1 MEVKYEVDQ
10 DLFFTI
16 TDSDITGVSTTNNNK
31 EIISILELDNIDKLN
46 IIIDGKKLTIDEK
59 WLFAK
64 KVQVVTK
71 LKKIN
76 FIKSVEDY
84 MDYIIKKNLI
94 QMKNPDKKK
103 ESSLKI
109 VGLSPEYLE
118 REYYS
123 LSSSEKFQVSLAIS
137 LLSNPSILI
146 LDNPFIYIDLHQ
158 EKELIKLLQRLK
170 EQYKKMI
177 VIVDDNCNKL
187 YKYTNKMIFIKNNHT
202 VLEGDTAE
210 SYTRVD
216 FLKRHSFSI
225 PDLVEMTYKAKKSK
239 GVKIIYHKDIRDL
252 IKDIYKH
259 V

>member
-1 MEVKYEVDQ
+1 MEIKYEVDQ
-10 DLFFTI
+10 DIFFTI
-16 TDSDITGVSTTNNNK
+16 SDDITGVSTTNNK
-31 EIISILELDNIDKLN
+31 EIISILKLDNIDKLN

-59 WLFAK
+59 WNFAK
-64 KVQVVTK
+64 KVQVITK
-71 LKKIN
+71 LTNIN

-146 LDNPFIYIDLHQ
+146 LDNPFAYLDFHQ

-170 EQYKKMI
+170 EQYKKI
-177 VIVDDNCNKL
+177 IIIVDDNCNKL
-187 YKYTNKMIFIKNNHT
+187 YKYTNKMIFLKNNHT
-202 VLEGDTAE
+202 VLEGDTVE

-216 FLKRHSFSI
+216 FLKRHGFSI
-225 PDLVEMTYKAKKSK
+225 PDLVEMTYKAKKTK

>member
-16 TDSDITGVSTTNNNK
+16 TDSDITGVSATNNNK

-46 IIIDGKKLTIDEK
+46 IIIDGKKLTTDEK
-59 WLFAK
+59 WLFARK
-64 KVQVVTK
+64 TQVVTK
-71 LKKIN
+71 LTNIN

-84 MDYIIKKNLI
+84 MNYIIKKNLI

-137 LLSNPSILI
+137 LLSNPTILI
-146 LDNPFIYIDLHQ
+146 LDNPFTYLDLHQ

-187 YKYTNKMIFIKNNHT
+187 YKYTNKMIFVKNNNN
-202 VLEGDTAE
+202 VLEGDTNE

-216 FLKRHSFSI
+216 FLKRQGFSI
-225 PDLVEMTYKAKKSK
+225 PDIVEMTYKAKKTK

>member
-16 TDSDITGVSTTNNNK
+16 TDNDIIGVSTTNNK

-46 IIIDGKKLTIDEK
+46 IIMDEKKLTTDEK
-59 WLFAK
+59 WLLAK
-64 KVQVVTK
+64 KTEVVTK
-71 LKKIN
+71 LTNIN

-84 MDYIIKKNLI
+84 MNYIIKKNLI

-109 VGLSPEYLE
+109 VGLSPEYLG

-137 LLSNPSILI
+137 LLSNPTILI
-146 LDNPFIYIDLHQ
+146 LDNPFTYLDLHQ

-187 YKYTNKMIFIKNNHT
+187 YKYTNKMIFVKNNHN
-202 VLEGDTAE
+202 VLEGDTNE

-216 FLKRHSFSI
+216 FLKRQGFSI
-225 PDLVEMTYKAKKSK
+225 PDIVEMTYKAKKTK

>member
-1 MEVKYEVDQ
+1 MEVKYEVNQ

-46 IIIDGKKLTIDEK
+46 VIIDGKKLTIDEK

-71 LKKIN
+71 LTNIN

-118 REYYS
+118 MAIQVI
-123 LSSSEKFQVSLAIS
+123 EKKFATKSRGIKITGDNDHFYQIQVS
-137 LLSNPSILI
+137 
-146 LDNPFIYIDLHQ
+146 
-158 EKELIKLLQRLK
+158 
-170 EQYKKMI
+170 
-177 VIVDDNCNKL
+177 
-187 YKYTNKMIFIKNNHT
+187 
-202 VLEGDTAE
+202 
-210 SYTRVD
+210 
-216 FLKRHSFSI
+216 
-225 PDLVEMTYKAKKSK
+225 
-239 GVKIIYHKDIRDL
+239 
-252 IKDIYKH
+252 
-259 V
+259 

>member
-16 TDSDITGVSTTNNNK
+16 TDSDITGVSATNNNK

-46 IIIDGKKLTIDEK
+46 VIIDGKKLTIDEK

-71 LKKIN
+71 LTNIN

-137 LLSNPSILI
+137 LLSNPTILI
-146 LDNPFIYIDLHQ
+146 LDNPFTYLDLHQ

-187 YKYTNKMIFIKNNHT
+187 YKYTNKMIFVKNNNN
-202 VLEGDTAE
+202 VLEGDTNE

-216 FLKRHSFSI
+216 FLKRQGFSI
-225 PDLVEMTYKAKKSK
+225 PDIVEMTYKAKKTK